1 GGAGGAGVGGHLIEQ
16 ALSHHLLALEELPAD
31 VVIPARMVLSQES
44 TEVVLEAIRQPQAPT
59 EAMRQRF
66 DDRGDPPASG

>member
-1 GGAGGAGVGGHLIEQ
+1 
-16 ALSHHLLALEELPAD
+16 LSHHLLALEELPAD

-59 EAMRQRF
+59 EAMRRLF
-66 DDRGDPPASG
+66 DDR